1 MAGIILDYDRDKVE
15 RKVRKLTGAK
25 MKILY
30 ALEKLL
36 WERSV
41 DEINVSNIVREAGI
55 ARKTFYRHYQDR
67 YDLVDR
73 YFEEHFQNTF
83 EKIIFGESWEE
94 ALMMSLTI
102 REEKSGGTDSCI

>member
-1 MAGIILDYDRDKVE
+1 
-15 RKVRKLTGAK
+15 
-25 MKILY
+25 MKIIY

-41 DEINVSNIVREAGI
+41 DEINISDIVREAGI

-73 YFEEHFQNTF
+73 YFE
-83 EKIIFGESWEE
+83 
-94 ALMMSLTI
+94 
-102 REEKSGGTDSCI
+102 